1 MLTIA
6 RPERPDR
13 RDQRRAGVCEELA
26 TVRAP
31 MPGTISTS
39 ALMTA
44 WAIAAAVAITVFLHA
59 TRRGNRHATAWGI
72 GVFLCMIPVLPIYI
86 LRCTRR
92 PGTTRRW

>member
-13 RDQRRAGVCEELA
+13 RNQRRAGVCEELA

-31 MPGTISTS
+31 MAGTISTS

-59 TRRGNRHATAWGI
+59 TRRGNRHATAWGV
-72 GVFLCMIPVLPIYI
+72 GAFLFMIPVLPIYI
-86 LRCTRR
+86 LRRTLR
-92 PGTTRRW
+92 PGNPRRW